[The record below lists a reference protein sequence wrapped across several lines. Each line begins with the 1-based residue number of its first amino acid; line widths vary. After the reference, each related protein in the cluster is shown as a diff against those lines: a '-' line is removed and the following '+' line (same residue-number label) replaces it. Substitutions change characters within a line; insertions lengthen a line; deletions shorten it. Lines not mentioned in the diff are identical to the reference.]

1 MKITK
6 SQLHKVIQEE
16 LQAELNEE
24 VKLPGNLV
32 RLIKMVIE
40 DAGDGKVLQK
50 IQQLEDKLSIN
61 FQTELADVVL
71 SAFGVEADETAM
83 KTALNKGK
91 RANVVDRMKGLEG
104 EQGTVG
110 VSAGGP
116 PPQSGGGAG
125 AGLKQALQGIK

>member
-6 SQLHKVIQEE
+6 SQLQKVIQEE

-50 IQQLEDKLSIN
+50 IQQLGDKLSIN

-91 RANVVDRMKGLEG
+91 ALANPMLADEAEASFGPG
-104 EQGTVG
+104 GTP
-110 VSAGGP
+110 GP
-116 PPQSGGGAG
+116 GQSR
-125 AGLKQALQGIK
+125 LRHTPR

>member
-6 SQLHKVIQEE
+6 SQLQKVIQEE

-50 IQQLEDKLSIN
+50 IQQLGDKLSIN

-83 KTALNKGK
+83 KTALN
-91 RANVVDRMKGLEG
+91 
-104 EQGTVG
+104 
-110 VSAGGP
+110 
-116 PPQSGGGAG
+116 
-125 AGLKQALQGIK
+125 